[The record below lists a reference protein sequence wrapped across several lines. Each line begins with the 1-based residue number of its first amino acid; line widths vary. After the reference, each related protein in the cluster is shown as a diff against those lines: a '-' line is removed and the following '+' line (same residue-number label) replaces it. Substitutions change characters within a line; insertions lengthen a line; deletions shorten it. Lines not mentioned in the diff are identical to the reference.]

1 MVQVAQRISTDPFVN
16 EKLDLVKSQI
26 TRISK
31 IIRDLV
37 DFSRPS
43 NYELELTDINLV
55 IKEAVEITKVG
66 TKAQN
71 IIFETNLSPNIP
83 LLPLIS
89 DQIQQVFVN
98 ILLNSVDAIIE
109 KKRNSKIEKISVKS
123 ESTDNEVTLTFSD
136 TGIGIKEDKLNKVFE
151 PFFTSKTE
159 GKGTG
164 LGLWVSYGIVKSFQ
178 GDIKI
183 KSKLN
188 EGTSFIIKL
197 PIN

>member
-1 MVQVAQRISTDPFVN
+1 
-16 EKLDLVKSQI
+16 
-26 TRISK
+26 
-31 IIRDLV
+31 
-37 DFSRPS
+37 
-43 NYELELTDINLV
+43 
-55 IKEAVEITKVG
+55 
-66 TKAQN
+66 
-71 IIFETNLSPNIP
+71 
-83 LLPLIS
+83 
-89 DQIQQVFVN
+89 
-98 ILLNSVDAIIE
+98 
-109 KKRNSKIEKISVKS
+109 
-123 ESTDNEVTLTFSD
+123 EVTITFSD

-183 KSKLN
+183 KSKFN